1 MGGIDQNSDKDNP
14 EELTSEV
21 KFLKRLNGYITSL

>member
-14 EELTSEV
+14 DELTSEV
-21 KFLKRLNGYITSL
+21 KFVLPLDDYNQQ